1 MLKNADYQLELRRFI
16 SSQHLYT
23 GIRVTAG
30 VIIPALIL
38 YHFGLLASMTS
49 IPLGASFIGLIDSPG
64 PPQHR
69 RNGMLIGIALN
80 FIMVLIPGLSAFSP
94 LLIGAEIIVFGVFFS
109 LIAIYGA
116 RAGSIGLT
124 ALIVFILNIDSSFG
138 SDNILHRAL
147 YYSVGGAWYALLS
160 MSLTGLRPY
169 KPIQQLLGE
178 CLMKTADYLV
188 AKSRMY
194 VNLPE
199 DPSLFNELIEIQVRI
214 HQYQEQLRE
223 MLFNTRRFISESTHK
238 GRILMMSFRDS
249 VDLFERIMTSQQD
262 YALLHKAFD
271 DSGILEV
278 YRRNILAQA
287 AALRSIGLSLQ
298 EGLTYRKGFQLTDA
312 LRESGEAFKKLRE
325 AKMTAANI
333 EGFIRLRHILNS
345 LQDITERIK
354 RIQTYTSYDKEI
366 ARQFNDDTDFSRF
379 AVHQEINVDL
389 LKSNLSW
396 RSGSF
401 RHAIRLTIALLAGYF
416 ISLFFDVGH
425 GYWILLTIATII
437 KPAYG
442 LTKQRNIQRLAG
454 TFIGAALAFLILY
467 LDYSNTLVFIVMT
480 TAMIVS
486 YALIRINYGV
496 SIAALTVFL
505 LLAFHF
511 AKIQGLNIVLQDRI
525 VDTVIGSV
533 IAYIVSYFVLPAWE
547 YEQLES
553 SMRASINA
561 NRNYFLTV
569 AQAFTGNPAD
579 TTSFKMARKEAFV
592 ALANLSDNFQRMLSD
607 PKNQQPNLRLYH
619 QFVSASHMLTSHIA
633 ALSSYAQQYASAY
646 AQPDFQPLINTIDKI
661 LSSVNA
667 QDGEQ
672 DGKDGLEINNAPLFK
687 KVSRLLEQRKKD
699 LEQGLENTP
708 AETRKALSEL
718 STIADQFRLIH
729 SISANTVK
737 IFLQSKA
744 SQTA

>member
-1 MLKNADYQLELRRFI
+1 MLKNIDYQLEFRRFI

-30 VIIPALIL
+30 VIIPAVIL
-38 YHFGLLASMTS
+38 YHFGLLASMIS
-49 IPLGASFIGLIDSPG
+49 IPLGASFTGLTDSPG
-64 PPQHR
+64 PPPHR

-80 FIMVLIPGLSAFSP
+80 FIMALIAGFSAFSP
-94 LLIGAEIIVFGVFFS
+94 LLIGVEIIVFGVFFS

-116 RAGSIGLT
+116 RAGAVGLT

-138 SDNILHRAL
+138 SDNIWHRGF
-147 YYSVGGAWYALLS
+147 YYAVGGGWYALLS
-160 MSLTGLRPY
+160 MSLTTLRPY

-194 VNLPE
+194 VNIPE

-223 MLFNTRRFISESTHK
+223 MLFTTRRFISESTHK

-249 VDLFERIMTSQQD
+249 IDLFERIMTSQQD
-262 YALLHKAFD
+262 YALLHKEFD
-271 DSGILEV
+271 GSGILEV
-278 YRRNILAQA
+278 YHRNILAQA
-287 AALRSIGLSLQ
+287 ATLRDIGLSLQ
-298 EGLTYRKGFQLTDA
+298 EGQAYRKNNLLTDA
-312 LRESGEAFKKLRE
+312 FRESEEAFKKLRE
-325 AKMTAANI
+325 TKMTAANI
-333 EGFIRLRHILNS
+333 EGVIRLRHILNS

-354 RIQTYTSYDKEI
+354 RIQTYTSYDKDI
-366 ARQFNDDTDFSRF
+366 ARQFKDDTDFSRF
-379 AVHQEINVDL
+379 AVHQEINTDL

-396 RSGSF
+396 KSGSF
-401 RHAIRLTIALLAGYF
+401 RHAIRVTTALIAGYL

-454 TFIGAALAFLILY
+454 TFIGAAIGFLILY
-467 LDYSNTLVFIVMT
+467 LDHSNAFVFIVMT
-480 TAMIVS
+480 AAMIVS

-511 AKIQGLNIVLQDRI
+511 AKIQGLNIVLQDRVI
-525 VDTVIGSV
+525 DTAIGSA

-553 SMRASINA
+553 SMKASINA
-561 NRNYFLTV
+561 NRDYFLTA

-579 TTSFKMARKEAFV
+579 TTTFKMARKEAFV
-592 ALANLSDNFQRMLSD
+592 TLANLSDNFQRMLSD
-607 PKNQQPNLRLYH
+607 PKNQQPNLPLYH
-619 QFVSASHMLTSHIA
+619 QFVSSSHMLTSHIA
-633 ALSSYAQQYASAY
+633 ALSAYAQQYASAY
-646 AQPDFQPLINTIDKI
+646 AQPDFQPLINAIDKTFS
-661 LSSVNA
+661 LVNA
-667 QDGEQ
+667 GEDGQDE
-672 DGKDGLEINNAPLFK
+672 KNEIEISNAPLFK

-699 LEQGLENTP
+699 LEKGLENTP

-729 SISANTVK
+729 AISANTVK
-737 IFLQSKA
+737 IFLQSRA
-744 SQTA
+744 AQRA